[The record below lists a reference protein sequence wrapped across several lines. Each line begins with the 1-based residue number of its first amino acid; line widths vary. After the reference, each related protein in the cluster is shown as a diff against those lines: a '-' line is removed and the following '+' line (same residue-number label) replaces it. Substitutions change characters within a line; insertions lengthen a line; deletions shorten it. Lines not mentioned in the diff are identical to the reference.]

1 VLAVAA
7 GAGLAGKAHAAPS
20 SPVAVARCP
29 SYGSSVLPA
38 MRRMFDQIGGI
49 GKLVAGKTV
58 AVKINMASP
67 IDARTG
73 FRAAW
78 YTRWSHPDVVGAAVQ
93 LFGQAGAKRVRI
105 LESSSED
112 AHPLEENF
120 LIGGWDPS
128 NLLKAAPVVE
138 MENTGWIGYGKEY
151 HRIDVPGKPRVYPGF
166 DVNHSYVEC
175 DVLVSIAKLLEHQ
188 ETGVS
193 LSMDNMVGIA
203 PPTIYGDSA
212 GYEEPA
218 ARPYG
223 ARTMFRTGRRQPSP
237 PSPKE
242 ISEASPREPGYR
254 LPRITVDLVAAR
266 PIHLAI
272 IDGIE
277 TQTTAEVAALD
288 PGAKRQIRLV
298 KPGILI
304 AGLNPVCTDAVAAAA
319 MGFDP
324 QADRGTAPFENCD
337 STLRIA
343 EEAGLGTRD
352 LGAIEI
358 LGTTVKAARFPF
370 RVYRSLAGCV
380 LVSCEPNCRPRCLRG
395 ESIDIMQG
403 PG

>member
-1 VLAVAA
+1 MQRRSLGTWSRRELLAAAA
-7 GAGLAGKAHAAPS
+7 GAGLAGKARAAPS
-20 SPVAVARCP
+20 SAVAVARCP
-29 SYGSSVLPA
+29 SYGASVLPA

-49 GKLVAGKTV
+49 GKLVSGKTV

-120 LIGGWDPS
+120 LIGGWDPDP
-128 NLLKAAPVVE
+128 LLKAASVVE
-138 MENTGWIGYGKEY
+138 MENTGWIGSGKEY
-151 HRIDVPGKPRVYPGF
+151 HRITVPGKPRVYPGF

-193 LSMDNMVGIA
+193 LSMDNMLGIA

-218 ARPYG
+218 ARPFG
-223 ARTMFRTGRRQPSP
+223 TRTMFRTGRRQPSP

-242 ISEASPREPGYR
+242 ISEDSPREPGYR
-254 LPRITVDLVAAR
+254 LPRITVDIVAAR

-288 PGAKRQIRLV
+288 PAAKRQIRLV

-304 AGLNPVCTDAVAAAA
+304 AGLNAVCTDAVAAAA

-324 QADRGTAPFENCD
+324 KADRGTAPFENCD
-337 STLRIA
+337 STLRLA

-352 LGAIEI
+352 LASIEVAGAPIRS
-358 LGTTVKAARFPF
+358 VRFPF
-370 RVYRSLAGCV
+370 RNYR
-380 LVSCEPNCRPRCLRG
+380 
-395 ESIDIMQG
+395 
-403 PG
+403 

>member
-1 VLAVAA
+1 MLAVAA
-7 GAGLAGKAHAAPS
+7 GTGLAGKAHAAPS
-20 SPVAVARCP
+20 SPVAVGRCA

-49 GKLVAGKTV
+49 GKLVSGKTV

-78 YTRWSHPDVVGAAVQ
+78 YTRWSHPDVLGAAVQ
-93 LFGQAGAKRVRI
+93 LFGQAGAKRIRI

-120 LIGGWDPS
+120 LIGGWDP
-128 NLLKAAPVVE
+128 NPLLKAAPVVE
-138 MENTGWIGYGKEY
+138 MENTGWIGNGKEY
-151 HRIDVPGKPRVYPGF
+151 HRITVPGKPRVYPAF

-175 DVLVSIAKLLEHQ
+175 DVLVSITKLLEHQ

-193 LSMDNMVGIA
+193 LSMGNMIGITPA
-203 PPTIYGDSA
+203 TIYGDSA

-218 ARPYG
+218 ARPFG

-242 ISEASPREPGYR
+242 ISETSPREPGYR

-266 PIHLAI
+266 PVHLAI

-277 TQTTAEVAALD
+277 TQTTADVAALD

-324 QADRGTAPFENCD
+324 KADRGTAPFENCD
-337 STLRIA
+337 STLRLA

-352 LGAIEI
+352 LASIEVAGAPIRS
-358 LGTTVKAARFPF
+358 VRFAF
-370 RVYRSLAGCV
+370 RNYR
-380 LVSCEPNCRPRCLRG
+380 
-395 ESIDIMQG
+395 
-403 PG
+403 

>member
-1 VLAVAA
+1 MRSYSQGKLWSRRELLAVAA
-7 GAGLAGKAHAAPS
+7 VAGVGGRTHAAPS
-20 SPVAVARCP
+20 SAVALARCA
-29 SYGSSVLPA
+29 SYGASVLPA

-49 GKLVAGKTV
+49 GKLVSGKTV
-58 AVKINMASP
+58 AVKIDMPSP

-78 YTRWSHPDVVGAAVQ
+78 YTRWSHPDVVAAAVQ
-93 LFGQAGAKRVRI
+93 LFGQAGAKRIRVV
-105 LESSSED
+105 ESCGDD

-120 LIGGWDPS
+120 IIGGWDPS
-128 NLLKAAPVVE
+128 TLLKAAPAVE
-138 MENTGWIGYGKEY
+138 MENTSYLGNGKVY
-151 HRIDVPGKPRVYPGF
+151 QRINVPGKPRVYPGF

-193 LSMDNMVGIA
+193 LSMGNMIGIT
-203 PPTIYGDSA
+203 PTTIYGDAA
-212 GYEEPA
+212 GYDEPA

-277 TQTTAEVAALD
+277 TQTTADVAALEPD
-288 PGAKRQIRLV
+288 AKRQIRLV

-304 AGLNPVCTDAVAAAA
+304 AGLNPVSTDAVAMAA
-319 MGFDP
+319 MGFEP
-324 QADRGTAPFENCD
+324 KADRGTAPFENCD
-337 STLRIA
+337 STLRLA
-343 EEAGLGTRD
+343 EEAGLGSRD
-352 LGAIEI
+352 LALIEVA
-358 LGTTVKAARFPF
+358 GTPIRTARFPF
-370 RVYRSLAGCV
+370 RDYR
-380 LVSCEPNCRPRCLRG
+380 
-395 ESIDIMQG
+395 
-403 PG
+403 